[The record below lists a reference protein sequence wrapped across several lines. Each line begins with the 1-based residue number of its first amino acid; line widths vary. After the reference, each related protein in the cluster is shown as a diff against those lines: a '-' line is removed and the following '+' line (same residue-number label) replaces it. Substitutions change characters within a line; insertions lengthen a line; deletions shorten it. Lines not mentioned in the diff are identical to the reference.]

1 MTKATVHHWR
11 FESGED
17 EWVGESIV
25 YRSGWRT
32 GAPRGWYC
40 WVYPQD
46 DHQFTDWMII
56 NCPTA
61 DVIHRFNSGDP
72 MFTVHI
78 TDDQE
83 ATLFILRWL

>member
-1 MTKATVHHWR
+1 
-11 FESGED
+11 
-17 EWVGESIV
+17 
-25 YRSGWRT
+25 
-32 GAPRGWYC
+32 
-40 WVYPQD
+40 
-46 DHQFTDWMII
+46 MII